1 MRESLLSCWT
11 EALPHPQEATAAIF
25 LGNPTIRG
33 WLLDKQSPGGETPL
47 HCAAQF
53 GHKKMVRTL
62 LAAGANPMLKD
73 CDGWTPDKSAKKAGH
88 VALADE
94 IISTAFRLL

>member
-1 MRESLLSCWT
+1 
-11 EALPHPQEATAAIF
+11 
-25 LGNPTIRG
+25 
-33 WLLDKQSPGGETPL
+33 
-47 HCAAQF
+47 
-53 GHKKMVRTL
+53 MVRTL

-94 IISTAFRLL
+94 IISTAFKGLL